1 MTLEADDSFGGTD
14 AIDVT
19 VHVADVDEP
28 PQAPARPLVEPAA
41 SKSLT
46 VTWTEPANTGPDVHD
61 YDVQYRKSGSFLPWP
76 HDGPGL
82 TTTIPDLDPNTRYEV
97 QVRAHNDEGE
107 SEWSASGFGTTS
119 ANQRPVFDES
129 APTRSL
135 GENTT
140 GTQDIGAP
148 VRATDPENTALT
160 YRLAGGDASSF
171 TLDETNG
178 QLRTRP
184 GVAYDFETRSRY
196 SVTVEATD
204 EPGGGTTVTV
214 TIELIDDDN
223 ERPDRPDR
231 PTVTASTLNS
241 LSIRWTAPANTGPD
255 IHDYDVQYSEDGG
268 TFDDWPHT
276 GPGTSTTITSLTADT
291 RYQVQV
297 LARSPEGESLRSES
311 VEARTSANQAPRF
324 NEGTS
329 TSRRFDENTTG
340 TEDIGNPVTATDSDG
355 GTPVYA
361 LAGTDAAH
369 FDLDANDG
377 QLQTRSGQTYDYE
390 EQARYEVTVR
400 VEDGQGGSNT
410 IEVTINLRDELEPPE
425 DPAAPG
431 VSAASS
437 TSLTVTWAEP
447 ANTGPDISDY
457 DLQYRQGDS
466 GSFSS
471 WSHSSAERTATLTNL
486 TPGTSYQV
494 QVLARNAEGASDWSL
509 LRHGKHRPQSA
520 AGVHRRV
527 ERHPRP

>member
-1 MTLEADDSFGGTD
+1 MEADDPYGGTD

-28 PQAPARPLVEPAA
+28 PQAPGRPQVDPA
-41 SKSLT
+41 SSTSLT

-76 HDGPGL
+76 HNGPG
-82 TTTIPDLDPNTRYEV
+82 TAATIPDLDVNTRYEV

-107 SEWSASGFGTTS
+107 SSWSASGFGTTS

-135 GENTT
+135 DENTT

-160 YRLAGGDASSF
+160 YRLAGGDAGSF
-171 TLDETNG
+171 TLDETNS

-241 LSIRWTAPANTGPD
+241 LSVRWTAPTNTGPD
-255 IHDYDVQYSEDGG
+255 INDYDVQYSEDGG

-276 GPGTSTTITSLTADT
+276 GPGVTTTIIGLNANT
-291 RYQVQV
+291 RYEVQV
-297 LARSPEGESLRSES
+297 LARSPEGESQWSQS
-311 VEARTSANQAPRF
+311 VEVRTVANQAPTF
-324 NEGTS
+324 SEGS
-329 TSRRFDENTTG
+329 RTSRSLDENTAG
-340 TEDIGNPVTATDSDG
+340 TNDIGNPVTATDNDG
-355 GTPVYA
+355 GTLDYR
-361 LAGTDAAH
+361 LAGTDAAS

-377 QLQTRSGQTYDYE
+377 QLQTRSGETYDYE
-390 EQARYEVTVR
+390 EKARYEVTVR

-410 IEVTINLRDELEPPE
+410 IEVTINLRDETEPPE
-425 DPAAPG
+425 DPAAPS

-447 ANTGPDISDY
+447 ANTGPDIHDY
-457 DLQYRQGDS
+457 DVQYREGDS
-466 GSFSS
+466 GSFTS
-471 WSHSSAERTATLTNL
+471 WSHNSAERTATIPT
-486 TPGTSYQV
+486 
-494 QVLARNAEGASDWSL
+494 
-509 LRHGKHRPQSA
+509 
-520 AGVHRRV
+520 
-527 ERHPRP
+527 